1 MKLIYCVEDDAGIR
15 ELITLALS
23 TADFEVV
30 GFEEAQG
37 FYDELKKRIPDL
49 ILLDLML
56 PKIDGMTIL
65 KGLKKDINYSD
76 IPIIILT
83 AKSMELDK
91 VKGLES
97 GADDFITKP
106 FGVLE
111 LLARVKAVL
120 RRSTKKASS
129 DDEAIE
135 YNELVLDYNKRT
147 VLYNNN
153 QISLTYKEF
162 ELLHYLML
170 NKGIVLSRDKI
181 LQEIWGFDYEGETR
195 TVDMHIK
202 TIRQKLDAAGCPN
215 YIVTVRSA
223 GYKLEEPVDEWK
235 KDYF

>member
-37 FYDELKKRIPDL
+37 FYDELSKRTPDL

-135 YNELVLDYNKRT
+135 YKELVLDYNKRT
-147 VLYNNN
+147 VLFNNN

-195 TVDMHIK
+195 SVDMHIK

-223 GYKLEEPVDEWK
+223 GYKLEEPIDE
-235 KDYF
+235 

>member
-1 MKLIYCVEDDAGIR
+1 MRLIYCVEDEAGIR

-23 TADFEVV
+23 TADFDVK
-30 GFEEAQG
+30 GFEDAKSFYAQM
-37 FYDELKKRIPDL
+37 KNKIPDL

-56 PKIDGMTIL
+56 PVTDGMSIL
-65 KGLKKDINYSD
+65 KELKNNSEYKN
-76 IPIIILT
+76 IPVIILT

-120 RRSTKKASS
+120 RRSEKRVEEEPIRYK
-129 DDEAIE
+129 DLII
-135 YNELVLDYNKRT
+135 DYNKRT
-147 VLYNNN
+147 LHYLDNPVM
-153 QISLTYKEF
+153 LTYKEF

-170 NKGIVLSRDKI
+170 NKGLVLSRDKI
-181 LQEIWGFDYEGETR
+181 LQEIWGYDYEGETR

-202 TIRQKLDAAGCPN
+202 TIRQKLEAVGCTN
-215 YIVTVRSA
+215 YIATVRSA
-223 GYKLEEPVDEWK
+223 GYKLEEQAD
-235 KDYF
+235 

>member
-1 MKLIYCVEDDAGIR
+1 MKLIYCVEDDSGIR

-37 FYDELKKRIPDL
+37 FYAELKKRIPDL

-65 KGLKKDINYSD
+65 RGLKKDINYSD
-76 IPIIILT
+76 VPIIILT

-120 RRSTKKASS
+120 RRSTKKLSE
-129 DDEAIE
+129 DEAIE
-135 YNELVLDYNKRT
+135 YKELVLDYNKRT
-147 VLYNNN
+147 VLCNNN
-153 QISLTYKEF
+153 QVSLTYKEF

-170 NKGIVLSRDKI
+170 NKGIVMSRDKI
-181 LQEIWGFDYEGETR
+181 LQEIWGYDYEGETR

-223 GYKLEEPVDEWK
+223 GYKLEEPIEE
-235 KDYF
+235 

>member
-30 GFEEAQG
+30 GFEEAQE
-37 FYDELKKRIPDL
+37 FYDELKKRTPDL

-65 KGLKKDINYSD
+65 KELKKDTNYSD
-76 IPIIILT
+76 IPVIILT

-120 RRSTKKASS
+120 RRSTKKAS

-153 QISLTYKEF
+153 LISLTYKEF

-195 TVDMHIK
+195 SVDMHIK

-223 GYKLEEPVDEWK
+223 GYKLEESVDE
-235 KDYF
+235 

>member
-1 MKLIYCVEDDAGIR
+1 MKLIYCVEDDSGIR
-15 ELITLALS
+15 ELITLALN
-23 TADFEVV
+23 TADFEVI
-30 GFEEAQG
+30 GFEDSQG
-37 FYDELKKRIPDL
+37 FFVELKKKVPDL

-65 KGLKKDINYSD
+65 KELKKDINYSD
-76 IPIIILT
+76 IPVIILT

-106 FGVLE
+106 FGILE

-120 RRSTKKASS
+120 RRSTKKLSE
-129 DDEAIE
+129 DETIGFKE
-135 YNELVLDYNKRT
+135 IVLDYNKRT
-147 VLYNNN
+147 VQYNNN
-153 QISLTYKEF
+153 QVSLTYKEF

-202 TIRQKLDAAGCPN
+202 TIRQKLDAVGCPN

-223 GYKLEEPVDEWK
+223 GYKLEEPVDE
-235 KDYF
+235 

>member
-1 MKLIYCVEDDAGIR
+1 MKLIYCVEDDASIR

-23 TADFEVV
+23 TADFEVI
-30 GFEEAQG
+30 GFEESERFFAQ
-37 FYDELKKRIPDL
+37 LKKRVPDL

-65 KGLKKDINYSD
+65 KELKKDKSYMD
-76 IPIIILT
+76 IPVIILT

-120 RRSTKKASS
+120 RRSSKR
-129 DDEAIE
+129 DFEDEVLE
-135 YNELVLDYNKRT
+135 YKGLVLDNNKRT
-147 VLYNNN
+147 VYYDNNP
-153 QISLTYKEF
+153 IILTFKEF

-170 NKGIVLSRDKI
+170 NSGIVLTRDKI
-181 LQEIWGFDYEGETR
+181 LHEIWGYDYEGETR

-202 TIRQKLDAAGCPN
+202 TIRQKLDAVGCPN

-223 GYKLEEPVDEWK
+223 GYKLEEQAD
-235 KDYF
+235 

>member
-1 MKLIYCVEDDAGIR
+1 MRLIYCVEDDAGIR

-23 TADFEVV
+23 TADFEIL
-30 GFEEAQG
+30 GFEERDVLYSQ
-37 FYDELKKRIPDL
+37 LKKKIPDL

-56 PKIDGMTIL
+56 PKTDGMTIL
-65 KGLKKDINYSD
+65 KELRKDPNYCD
-76 IPIIILT
+76 IPVIILT

-120 RRSTKKASS
+120 RRSGRKESE
-129 DDEAIE
+129 DDVLE
-135 YNELVLDYNKRT
+135 YNGLILDYNKRT
-147 VLYNNN
+147 VFYNEIPVN
-153 QISLTYKEF
+153 LTYKEF

-170 NKGIVLSRDKI
+170 NKGIVLTRDKI
-181 LQEIWGFDYEGETR
+181 LSEIWGYDYEGETR

-215 YIVTVRSA
+215 YVVTVRSA
-223 GYKLEEPVDEWK
+223 GYKLEEP
-235 KDYF
+235 

>member
-1 MKLIYCVEDDAGIR
+1 MRLIYCVEDESGIR

-23 TADFEVV
+23 TADFEVK
-30 GFEEAQG
+30 GFEDATT
-37 FYDELKKRIPDL
+37 FYTEMNKRIPDL

-65 KGLKKDINYSD
+65 KELRKTARYSS
-76 IPIIILT
+76 IPVIILT
-83 AKSMELDK
+83 AKSLELDK

-120 RRSTKKASS
+120 RRSEKKV
-129 DDEAIE
+129 EEEIK
-135 YNELVLDYNKRT
+135 YKNLVLDYSKRT
-147 VLYNNN
+147 LYYMDKPVT
-153 QISLTYKEF
+153 LTYKEF

-170 NKGIVLSRDKI
+170 NNGIVLSRDKI
-181 LQEIWGFDYEGETR
+181 LQEIWGYDYEGETR

-202 TIRQKLDAAGCPN
+202 TIRQKLEAAGCTN
-215 YIVTVRSA
+215 YIATVRSA
-223 GYKLEEPVDEWK
+223 GYKLEERV
-235 KDYF
+235 

>member
-1 MKLIYCVEDDAGIR
+1 MKLIYCVEDDVSIR

-23 TADFEVV
+23 TADFEVM
-30 GFEEAQG
+30 GFEEAG
-37 FYDELKKRIPDL
+37 SFYNALKKRIPDL

-56 PKIDGMTIL
+56 PKIDGMSIL
-65 KGLKKDINYSD
+65 KSIKNDSLYSE
-76 IPIIILT
+76 IPVIILT

-111 LLARVKAVL
+111 LMARVKAVL
-120 RRSTKKASS
+120 RRAGKKEILE
-129 DDEAIE
+129 DIIE
-135 YNELVLDYNKRT
+135 YNDLTLDYNKRT
-147 VLYNNN
+147 LLYKDTTVV
-153 QISLTYKEF
+153 LTYKEF

-181 LQEIWGFDYEGETR
+181 LQEIWGYDYEGETR

-215 YIVTVRSA
+215 YVVTVRSA
-223 GYKLEEPVDEWK
+223 GYKLEEQGE
-235 KDYF
+235 

>member
-1 MKLIYCVEDDAGIR
+1 MRLIYCVEDESGIR

-23 TADFEVV
+23 TADFELK
-30 GFEEAQG
+30 GFEDATT
-37 FYDELKKRIPDL
+37 FYTEMNKRIPDL

-65 KGLKKDINYSD
+65 KELRKTARYSS
-76 IPIIILT
+76 IPVIILT
-83 AKSMELDK
+83 AKSLELDK

-120 RRSTKKASS
+120 RRSEKKV
-129 DDEAIE
+129 EEEIK
-135 YNELVLDYNKRT
+135 YKNLVLDYKKRT
-147 VLYNNN
+147 LHYMDKPVT
-153 QISLTYKEF
+153 LTYKEF

-170 NKGIVLSRDKI
+170 NNGIVLSRDKI
-181 LQEIWGFDYEGETR
+181 LQEIWGYDYEGETR

-202 TIRQKLDAAGCPN
+202 TIRQKLEAAGCTN
-215 YIVTVRSA
+215 YIATVRSA
-223 GYKLEEPVDEWK
+223 GYKLEERV
-235 KDYF
+235 

>member
-15 ELITLALS
+15 ELIMLALS
-23 TADFEVV
+23 TADFEIL
-30 GFEEAQG
+30 GFEEKGSLYVQ
-37 FYDELKKRIPDL
+37 LKKRVPDL

-56 PKIDGMTIL
+56 PKTDGMTIL
-65 KGLKKDINYSD
+65 KELKNDSNYCD
-76 IPIIILT
+76 IPVIILT

-120 RRSTKKASS
+120 RRSGKKAA
-129 DDEAIE
+129 ENNILE
-135 YNELVLDYNKRT
+135 YNGLILDYNKRT
-147 VLYNNN
+147 VYYNDNSVN
-153 QISLTYKEF
+153 LTYKEF

-181 LQEIWGFDYEGETR
+181 LSEIWGYDYEGETR

-215 YIVTVRSA
+215 YVMTVRSA
-223 GYKLEEPVDEWK
+223 GYKLEES
-235 KDYF
+235 

>member
-1 MKLIYCVEDDAGIR
+1 MKLVYCVEDDAGIR

-23 TADFEVV
+23 TADFEVI
-30 GFEEAQG
+30 GFEDSQE
-37 FYDELKKRIPDL
+37 FYVELKKRVPDL

-56 PKIDGMTIL
+56 PKIDGMSIL
-65 KGLKKDINYSD
+65 KGLKKDANYSD
-76 IPIIILT
+76 IPVIILT
-83 AKSMELDK
+83 AKSLELDK

-120 RRSTKKASS
+120 RRSFKKGT
-129 DDEAIE
+129 DDEVIE
-135 YNELVLDYNKRT
+135 YNDIVLDYNKRT
-147 VLYNNN
+147 IQFNNN
-153 QISLTYKEF
+153 QVALTYKEF

-170 NKGIVLSRDKI
+170 NKGIVLSREKI
-181 LQEIWGFDYEGETR
+181 LQEIWGYDYEGETR

-202 TIRQKLDAAGCPN
+202 TIRQKLEAAGCPN

-223 GYKLEEPVDEWK
+223 GYKLEEPVDE
-235 KDYF
+235 

>member
-23 TADFEVV
+23 TADFEIV
-30 GFEEAQG
+30 GFEEAG
-37 FYDELKKRIPDL
+37 AFYSQLNRKLPDL

-56 PKIDGMTIL
+56 PKVDGMTIL
-65 KGLKKDINYSD
+65 KELKKNPNYSE
-76 IPIIILT
+76 IPVIIIT

-106 FGVLE
+106 FGILE
-111 LLARVKAVL
+111 FLARVKAVL
-120 RRSTKKASS
+120 RRSGKKEFE
-129 DDEAIE
+129 DEVVSYE
-135 YNELVLDYNKRT
+135 GLELNYSKRT
-147 VLYNNN
+147 VSYNGNLVT
-153 QISLTYKEF
+153 LTYKEF

-181 LQEIWGFDYEGETR
+181 LSEIWGYDYEGETR

-202 TIRQKLDAAGCPN
+202 TIRQKLDSSGCPN

-223 GYKLEEPVDEWK
+223 GYKFEEQSVE
-235 KDYF
+235 

>member
-1 MKLIYCVEDDAGIR
+1 MKLIYSVEDDAGIR

-23 TADFEVV
+23 TADFEVI
-30 GFEEAQG
+30 GFEESESFYAQ
-37 FYDELKKRIPDL
+37 LKKRVPDL

-56 PKIDGMTIL
+56 PKTDGMTIL
-65 KGLKKDINYSD
+65 KELKKDKSYSD
-76 IPIIILT
+76 IPVIILT

-91 VKGLES
+91 VKGLET

-120 RRSTKKASS
+120 RRSTKRGIE
-129 DDEAIE
+129 DEVLE
-135 YNELVLDYNKRT
+135 YKGLVLDNNKRT
-147 VLYNNN
+147 VYYEGSP
-153 QISLTYKEF
+153 ITLTFKEF

-170 NKGIVLSRDKI
+170 NSGIVLTRDKI
-181 LQEIWGFDYEGETR
+181 LHEIWGYDYEGETR

-202 TIRQKLDAAGCPN
+202 TIRQKLDSVGCPN

-223 GYKLEEPVDEWK
+223 GYKLEEQAE
-235 KDYF
+235 

>member
-1 MKLIYCVEDDAGIR
+1 MRLVYCVEDEAGIR

-23 TADFEVV
+23 TADFEVK
-30 GFEEAQG
+30 GFEDAAA
-37 FYDELKKRIPDL
+37 FYDEMKNRLPDL

-65 KGLKKDINYSD
+65 KELKDNSEYKG
-76 IPIIILT
+76 IPVIILT
-83 AKSMELDK
+83 AKSLELDK

-120 RRSTKKASS
+120 RRSEVKVE
-129 DDEAIE
+129 DEIR
-135 YNELVLDYNKRT
+135 YKDLVLDYSKRNLQYMDKP
-147 VLYNNN
+147 VM
-153 QISLTYKEF
+153 LTYKEF

-181 LQEIWGFDYEGETR
+181 LQEIWGYDYEGETR

-202 TIRQKLDAAGCPN
+202 TIRQKLEAVGCTN
-215 YIVTVRSA
+215 YIATIRSA
-223 GYKLEEPVDEWK
+223 GYKLEER
-235 KDYF
+235 

>member
-30 GFEEAQG
+30 GFEEAG
-37 FYDELKKRIPDL
+37 GLYNTLKKRIPDL

-56 PKIDGMTIL
+56 PKIDGMSIL
-65 KGLKKDINYSD
+65 KSIKNEPSYSD

-111 LLARVKAVL
+111 LMARVKAVL
-120 RRSTKKASS
+120 RRAAKK
-129 DDEAIE
+129 EALENIIE
-135 YNELVLDYNKRT
+135 YKDLKIDYNKRT
-147 VLYNNN
+147 LFYKDTTVV
-153 QISLTYKEF
+153 LTYKEF
-162 ELLHYLML
+162 ELMHYLML
-170 NKGIVLSRDKI
+170 NKGIVLSRDKM
-181 LQEIWGFDYEGETR
+181 LQEIWGYDYEGETR

-202 TIRQKLDAAGCPN
+202 TIRQKLEASGCPN
-215 YIVTVRSA
+215 YIITVRGA
-223 GYKLEEPVDEWK
+223 GYKLEEHEVK
-235 KDYF
+235 

>member
-15 ELITLALS
+15 ELITLVLS
-23 TADFEVV
+23 TADFEVKA
-30 GFEEAQG
+30 FEGSESFFAQ
-37 FYDELKKRIPDL
+37 LKKKIPDL

-56 PKIDGMTIL
+56 PKTDGMAII
-65 KGLKKDINYSD
+65 KELKKDTVYSD
-76 IPIIILT
+76 IPVIILT

-120 RRSTKKASS
+120 RRSSKKETE
-129 DDEAIE
+129 DIVKE
-135 YNELVLDYNKRT
+135 YKGLVLDYIKRT
-147 VLYNNN
+147 IFYNSNPVA
-153 QISLTYKEF
+153 LTYKEF

-181 LQEIWGFDYEGETR
+181 LQEIWGYDYEGETR

-202 TIRQKLDAAGCPN
+202 TIRQKLDAADCPN

-223 GYKLEEPVDEWK
+223 GYKFEE
-235 KDYF
+235 